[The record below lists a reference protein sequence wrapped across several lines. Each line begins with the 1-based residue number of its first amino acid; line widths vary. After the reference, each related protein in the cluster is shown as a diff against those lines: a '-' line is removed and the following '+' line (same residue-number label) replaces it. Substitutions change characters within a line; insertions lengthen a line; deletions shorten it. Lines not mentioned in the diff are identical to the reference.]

1 MADTDKNKSQDN
13 NASGPVEYK
22 YQNSIEN
29 MGSPTMDD
37 LVTPP
42 KFFDTPKDP
51 ESKSPNKIFSFT
63 DTNSAD
69 KEIEA
74 DKA

>member
-1 MADTDKNKSQDN
+1 
-13 NASGPVEYK
+13 
-22 YQNSIEN
+22 

-69 KEIEA
+69 KEIEE